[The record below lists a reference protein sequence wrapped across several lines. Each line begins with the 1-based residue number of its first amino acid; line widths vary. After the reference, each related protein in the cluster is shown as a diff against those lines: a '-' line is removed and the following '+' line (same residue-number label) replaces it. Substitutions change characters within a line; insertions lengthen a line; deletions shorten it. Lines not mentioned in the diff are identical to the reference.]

1 MALHK
6 SLRRKSRLVR
16 QRSVYSRE
24 ERINLL
30 VADEKWV
37 EGQSPIGLPKQRVFR
52 ATVGKKKKVKKEED
66 ADAKGGKGAKGAK
79 GGAPAAKAGAPA
91 AKAGAPAAKAGAP
104 GAKAGAKK

>member
-30 VADEKWV
+30 IADEKWV
-37 EGQSPIGLPKQRVFR
+37 EGQSPTGLPKQRVFR
-52 ATVGKKKKVKKEED
+52 ATVGKKKKKEKKEEEV
-66 ADAKGGKGAKGAK
+66 AGKGGKAAKGAAAK
-79 GGAPAAKAGAPA
+79 GTPAAKGAAAPAAKAGA
-91 AKAGAPAAKAGAP
+91 
-104 GAKAGAKK
+104 KK

>member
-30 VADEKWV
+30 IADEKWV
-37 EGQSPIGLPKQRVFR
+37 EGQGPLGLPKQRVLR
-52 ATVGKKKKVKKEED
+52 ASVGKKKKKEKKEEEG
-66 ADAKGGKGAKGAK
+66 DAKGGKGAKGAK
-79 GGAPAAKAGAPA
+79 AAAAPAAKT
-91 AKAGAPAAKAGAP
+91 
-104 GAKAGAKK
+104 GAKK